1 METQK
6 DYTTLS
12 KSHTRKSNFSKKE
25 ILSLIVFIVSLFL
38 VFTII
43 ISQIQNE
50 VVVIIDGEHQIIES
64 IPSNYSLLSVLF
76 IIFFTI
82 LTTLSGFYF
91 MNDMSKQFQ
100 LNSKQKV
107 QLQLLEKD
115 EKEVYMFI
123 IQEGSVLQKDIVL
136 ELGINK
142 VKVTRILDKLER
154 RGVIQRLSYG
164 NTNKIIVK

>member
-1 METQK
+1 MEQDIEHIKTFS
-6 DYTTLS
+6 S
-12 KSHTRKSNFSKKE
+12 KKSNFSKKE

-91 MNDMSKQFQ
+91 MNDMSKQLQ

-164 NTNKIIVK
+164 NTNKIVVK

>member
-12 KSHTRKSNFSKKE
+12 KSYTRKTNFSKKE

-50 VVVIIDGEHQIIES
+50 VVVIIDGEYQIIES

-76 IIFFTI
+76 IIFFTT

-107 QLQLLEKD
+107 QLQLLEKE

-154 RGVIQRLSYG
+154 KGIIQRLSYG
-164 NTNKIIVK
+164 NTNKIVVK